1 MRWDPREWFSNRQS
15 GMTDGQA
22 EEFYGGGGWSSW
34 NSDDDKTILYP
45 NESSMDASF
54 LNAYG
59 NNNQNGSPSFVSQF
73 SSFAD
78 AASKAKGFLS
88 DYSKDKA
95 PSFSGNISGGGAGGF
110 NLAKIPQSANSSF
123 FQIQNQQPTIST
135 APPAPPKKGFL
146 DYAIPIAQTAASF
159 ASLCDI
165 RLKTDIAPLES
176 SDTSD
181 ELAEIAFFVKGLREC
196 A

>member
-1 MRWDPREWFSNRQS
+1 MDFLKNFIGKYFGGKGSTSVPETSAS
-15 GMTDGQA
+15 STTD
-22 EEFYGGGGWSSW
+22 
-34 NSDDDKTILYP
+34 D
-45 NESSMDASF
+45 
-54 LNAYG
+54 
-59 NNNQNGSPSFVSQF
+59 SPSFVSQF

-78 AASKAKGFLS
+78 AASKAKGFLDS
-88 DYSKDKA
+88 YSKDKA
-95 PSFSGNISGGGAGGF
+95 PSFSGNLSVGGGGGGV
-110 NLAKIPQSANSSF
+110 NLQKIPQSSNSSF
-123 FQIQNQQPTIST
+123 FSLTPPQFTVST
-135 APPAPPKKGFL
+135 PAPQAPKKGFF